1 MDRPSGRCLKTLED
15 NAFTNAVYRIR
26 ATMAFGDAVAI
37 CGSENGQIVAW
48 DVLTGQVLHRLRH
61 KEQDLSNDSTETSKR
76 DVVSAV
82 TWNQLR
88 KQWASAGGDGCVV
101 VWGMKE

>member
-1 MDRPSGRCLKTLED
+1 
-15 NAFTNAVYRIR
+15 
-26 ATMAFGDAVAI
+26 MAFGDAVAI
-37 CGSENGQIVAW
+37 CGSENGQIIAW
-48 DVLTGQVLHRLRH
+48 DVLTGQVLHRLHH
-61 KEQDLSNDSTETSKR
+61 KDGIAPSDNTATSKQ

-88 KQWASAGGDGCVV
+88 KQWASAGGDGSVV

>member
-1 MDRPSGRCLKTLED
+1 MDRSSGRCLKTLED
-15 NAFTNAVYRIR
+15 GAFTNTVYRIR

-37 CGSENGQIVAW
+37 CGSENGQIMAW
-48 DVLTGQVLHRLRH
+48 DVLTGQVLHRMRH
-61 KEQDLSNDSTETSKR
+61 KEQEFSNNSVESSKR

-88 KQWASAGGDGCVV
+88 KQWASAGGDGSVV
-101 VWGMKE
+101 VWGVKE